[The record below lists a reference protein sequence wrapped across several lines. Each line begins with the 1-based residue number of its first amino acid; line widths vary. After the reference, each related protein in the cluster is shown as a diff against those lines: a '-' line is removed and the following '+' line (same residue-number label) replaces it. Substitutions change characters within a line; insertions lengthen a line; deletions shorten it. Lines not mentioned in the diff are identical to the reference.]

1 MTVPNYLML
10 YPAENLKELTQQK
23 SGNGAGVKVGNGS
36 APIPK
41 ELWNFVFL
49 KNEDNKKEL
58 FVFISKEFSGTDMNG
73 RLLMTTYLETVLS
86 NRNQSHNI

>member
-36 APIPK
+36 DPIPN

-49 KNEDNKKEL
+49 KNEDNKSYLYSPAKY
-58 FVFISKEFSGTDMNG
+58 
-73 RLLMTTYLETVLS
+73 YLEQT
-86 NRNQSHNI
+86 